1 MTQGG
6 ERAILHDPS
15 ASGLGVGHGS
25 GSASARDAEDA
36 LHELE
41 RRQAFLLDF
50 NDEIRVIGDP
60 FTIMERAIELLGR
73 HLKVGRV
80 GYGEIDAA
88 HEHVA
93 VERDWT
99 DPPMPSVAG
108 RYRLND
114 FGPSVIRELKHGLT
128 VAVGDIS
135 TDPRTARPA
144 SIAAY
149 SAIST
154 QAMLTVPLVK
164 GGRFSAMLFLHHA
177 EPRPWPGGDVTLV
190 EDVAERTWAAVERS
204 RAEAALRKSEERLR
218 LSQEAGGI
226 GLWDWDL
233 GSDEIFWSSKQ
244 YDILGAPRGMRMTGR
259 IFRSLIHPDDRAA
272 TSAATEAALRGER
285 LLDTEF
291 RISRPADG
299 RVIWLASRGEVW
311 RDAEGRAKRI
321 VGVNFDI
328 TERKKA
334 EAGLRQSA
342 ERLQLALRVA
352 RMGDWTWDATTDFV
366 LLSDRAAEIF
376 GIPVDPPMTW
386 TAMRSLLHPADAP
399 KAAQAVETA
408 VETNTLYDIEYRVR
422 RPADGAKVWVA
433 AQGQCTHDADGT
445 LIGITGVVQ
454 DITERK
460 RAEER
465 QHLLI
470 RELHHRVKNTLATV
484 QAIVGS
490 TARTA
495 SGIEEFYES
504 FVGRIVSLAQTHN
517 LLTEDYWQKASLAE
531 LLRNE
536 LGPYD
541 DGKARVT
548 LRGPPVELT
557 SEAAV
562 PIGMAIHEL
571 TTNAVKHGAL
581 STPGGSVEVVWQVL
595 EEEEVSRLV
604 FAWTE
609 RGGPPVRVPTRQGFG
624 SRLLQ
629 RVLATQL
636 QADVQMDFDP
646 EGIRFAMSVPL
657 PRDATLLNLLY

>member
-15 ASGLGVGHGS
+15 ASGSGVEP
-25 GSASARDAEDA
+25 DAGAGPAPDPEEA
-36 LHELE
+36 LHALE

-60 FTIMERAIELLGR
+60 FAIMERATELLGL

-88 HEHVA
+88 QEHLSI
-93 VERDWT
+93 ERDWT
-99 DPPMPSVAG
+99 DPLMPSVAG
-108 RYRLND
+108 RYRLHD
-114 FGPSVIRELKHGLT
+114 FGPSVIRELRHGLT

-135 TDPRTARPA
+135 TDPRTSRPA
-144 SIAAY
+144 SLAAY

-154 QAMLTVPLVK
+154 RAILAVPLVK
-164 GGRFSAMLFLHHA
+164 GGRLSALLFVHHP
-177 EPRPWPGGDVTLV
+177 EPRPWLGGDVKLV

-204 RAEAALRKSEERLR
+204 RAESALRKSEERLR
-218 LSQEAGGI
+218 LSQEAGGV

-233 GSDEIFWSSKQ
+233 GSDEIFWSDKQ
-244 YDILGAPRGMRMTGR
+244 YEILGAPRGIRMTGHL
-259 IFRSLIHPDDRAA
+259 FKSLIHPDDRAA
-272 TSAATEAALRGER
+272 AMAATEAALRGEG
-285 LLDTEF
+285 LLETEF
-291 RISRPADG
+291 RIMRPADG
-299 RVIWLASRGEVW
+299 RAIWLAARGEVR
-311 RDAEGRAKRI
+311 RDAEGRPKRI

-328 TERKKA
+328 TGRKKA

-342 ERLQLALRVA
+342 ERLQLALRAA

-376 GIPVDPPMTW
+376 GVPVDPPMTW
-386 TAMRSLLHPADAP
+386 TAMRSMLHPADAQ

-422 RPADGAKVWVA
+422 RSADGAKVWVA
-433 AQGQCTHDADGT
+433 AQGQCIHDPDGT
-445 LIGITGVVQ
+445 LVGITGVVQ
-454 DITERK
+454 DISERK
-460 RAEER
+460 RTEER

-495 SGIEEFYES
+495 SSIEDFYES

-531 LLRNE
+531 MLRNE
-536 LGPYD
+536 LGPFD

-548 LRGPPVELT
+548 LAGPPVELT

-581 STPGGSVEVVWQVL
+581 SIPGGSVEVLWRVIED
-595 EEEEVSRLV
+595 EEASRLV

-609 RGGPPVRVPTRQGFG
+609 RGGPPVQVPSRQGFG

-646 EGIRFAMSVPL
+646 DGIRFRMNVPL
-657 PRDATLLNLLY
+657 PRDATLLNLLS